1 MVIIVIVMG
10 IIIIIIVT
18 ITITEG
24 RDSSRVWVTLD
35 YQPLLS
41 NETHATLLFLVRKG
55 LDKRAVK
62 MKPC

>member
-1 MVIIVIVMG
+1 MVIIVIVVV
-10 IIIIIIVT
+10 IIIIIVI